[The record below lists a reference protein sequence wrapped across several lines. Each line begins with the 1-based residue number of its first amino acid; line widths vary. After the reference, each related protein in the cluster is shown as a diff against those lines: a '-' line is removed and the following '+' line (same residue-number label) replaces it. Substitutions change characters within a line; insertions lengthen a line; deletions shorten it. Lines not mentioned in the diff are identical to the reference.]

1 MNFYRVLGLMSG
13 TSLDGLDIA
22 QCTFE
27 FTEGKWAFVIERAIT
42 YPYTLQ
48 WKEKLASAE
57 TLTGIDLILLHNEYG
72 NLLSNYVNQFLE
84 GSSTTIDFIAS
95 HGHTIFHQPQ
105 NGLTLQIG
113 NGACIAA
120 QTGVT
125 TICDFRT
132 MDLALGGQGAPLVPI
147 GDKLLFGDYGHCLNL
162 GGFANI
168 SYDNESGDRLAFDVC
183 PVNIVINHLVE
194 ERGLSFDPEGSIA
207 EQGMVKEDLLSRLN
221 NLSFYSRTGP
231 KSLGKEWV
239 LSEMLP
245 VINSY
250 NITLEDKLRSF
261 YEHVAIQINNSLR
274 GEVNS
279 EVLITGGGAHNN
291 FLLELFSTRIKLKI
305 LIPAPEVIDFKE
317 ALIFAFL
324 GVLRFRNEENCL
336 SSVTGAKK
344 DNVGG
349 IIYQV

>member
-1 MNFYRVLGLMSG
+1 MNSYCVLGLMSG

-27 FTEGKWAFVIERAIT
+27 FQEGKWVFHIDRAIT

-48 WKEKLASAE
+48 WKEKLANAE
-57 TLTGIDLILLHNEYG
+57 KLSGLDLMLLHNEYG
-72 NLLSNYVNQFLE
+72 NLLANFVNLFLE
-84 GSSTTIDFIAS
+84 GHKTNIDFIAS

-105 NGLTLQIG
+105 NRLTLQIG
-113 NGACIAA
+113 SGACIAA
-120 QTGVT
+120 QTGIA
-125 TICDFRT
+125 TICNFRT
-132 MDLALGGQGAPLVPI
+132 LDVALGGQGAPLVPI
-147 GDKLLFGDYGHCLNL
+147 GDKLLFGNYGHCLNL

-168 SYDNESGDRLAFDVC
+168 SYDNNRGDRVAFDVC
-183 PVNIVINHLVE
+183 PVNIVINHLVM

-207 EQGMVKEDLLSRLN
+207 KQGMVNEALLNRLN
-221 NLSFYSRTGP
+221 NLSFYSQKGP

-250 NITLEDKLRSF
+250 NLTLEDKLRTF
-261 YEHVAIQINNSLR
+261 YEHVAIQINNSIR
-274 GEVNS
+274 GEINCK
-279 EVLITGGGAHNN
+279 VLITGGGAHNN